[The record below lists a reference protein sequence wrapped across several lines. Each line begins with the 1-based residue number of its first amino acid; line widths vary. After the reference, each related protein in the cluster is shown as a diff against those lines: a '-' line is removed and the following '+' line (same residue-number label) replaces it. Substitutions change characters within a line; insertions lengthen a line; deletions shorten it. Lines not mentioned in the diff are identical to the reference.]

1 MKLST
6 KGRYGARAM
15 LDLALNY
22 GKGYILLKDIARR
35 QEISE
40 RYLEHLIAPL
50 KAAGLVKSV
59 RGARGGY
66 ALTKPPSKIRLSKV
80 IKVLEGSISPVDC
93 VDDFGLCHRAS
104 FCVTRDI
111 WGDIGRAINGVL
123 ESMTL
128 EDMVQRQKKKKVP
141 SSVMYHI

>member
-6 KGRYGARAM
+6 KGRYGSRAM

-22 GKGYILLKDIARR
+22 GKGFILLKDIARR

-66 ALTKPPSKIRLSKV
+66 SLARPPSEIKLNEVIR
-80 IKVLEGSISPVDC
+80 VLEGSMSPVDC
-93 VDDFGLCHRAS
+93 VDDFGLCHRAR
-104 FCVTRDI
+104 FCVTREI
-111 WGDIGRAINGVL
+111 WRDVGRAINGVL

-128 EDMVQRQKKKKVP
+128 EEMVERQMEKGAP
-141 SSVMYHI
+141 RAVMYHI